1 MLENL
6 WNLRRRFAIA
16 RHREAPLLRE
26 RERFPEYLHSQ
37 GTSLAAL
44 RGVSWQLLNVINHLN
59 LIRLR
64 RVSIKEIEEAG
75 RAWTVVCGI
84 NCRSF

>member
-59 LIRLR
+59 LTRLR